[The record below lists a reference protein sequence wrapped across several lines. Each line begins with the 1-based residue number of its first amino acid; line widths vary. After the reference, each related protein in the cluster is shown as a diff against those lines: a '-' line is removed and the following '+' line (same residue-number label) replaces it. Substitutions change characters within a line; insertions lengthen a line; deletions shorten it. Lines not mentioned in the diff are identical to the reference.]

1 MKKEGKKT
9 IMIFLGLSA
18 LSVVAI
24 LVGNFLYNSYTED
37 NYEQDVNACTYA
49 DYELAERLA

>member
-1 MKKEGKKT
+1 
-9 IMIFLGLSA
+9 MIFLGLSA

-24 LVGNFLYNSYTED
+24 LVGNFLYNSYSD
-37 NYEQDVNACTYA
+37 DKYEQNVNACTYA

>member
-1 MKKEGKKT
+1 
-9 IMIFLGLSA
+9 MIFLGLSA

-37 NYEQDVNACTYA
+37 NYEQNVNACTYA

>member
-1 MKKEGKKT
+1 
-9 IMIFLGLSA
+9 MIFLGLSA

-24 LVGNFLYNSYTED
+24 LVGNFLYNSYVD
-37 NYEQDVNACTYA
+37 DKYEQNVNSCTYE

>member
-1 MKKEGKKT
+1 
-9 IMIFLGLSA
+9 MIFLGLSA

-24 LVGNFLYNSYTED
+24 LVGNFLYNLYVD
-37 NYEQDVNACTYA
+37 DKYEQDVNACRYE